1 MKYICDRFFCRPSC
15 FFVLLLFALSVSSC
29 HSPVIPEPA
38 HLYHFDPLFIKADSL
53 DPDHKGRGLDFVD
66 SVYNTFPSPGPG
78 DLYKK
83 YDYKRHYFYETRKDY
98 PKAMIYVDSQLLVIR
113 AKAGQSG
120 FIEDYGRALFSKGD
134 ILLAERKQNEAFL
147 NYYQGKQA
155 IEKTVDSCL
164 FGDYSGRLGVVCY
177 RQGRYRE
184 AVGYFKE
191 AFDDLG
197 HCTGKDAFNRF
208 VYQQGNL
215 DNIALCYG
223 GAGLMDSAMYYYDST
238 LRYIGRNGAQYLNDE
253 THRRFIETAE
263 GVVYGNEGDVYYKK
277 GDLAAAEALF
287 LKSVRINVQKEHA
300 NEDAQLTRC
309 KLIRVYLETGRLKEA
324 GMVLGQLR
332 LSLDS
337 LPGDGAE
344 MQWRQLEWRYNDSM
358 RQIPQAYRYLQSY
371 LRLKD
376 SMDAGNQPANLN
388 EELQHIAQGYELDLL
403 KKQDEMKTVYLVIA
417 IVFFFMALAII
428 LLVVQNW
435 KRSRKNVAG
444 LTDLNQR
451 IVMQNDHMQK
461 TLSALEQSQRE
472 NTRMMKIVAHDL
484 RSPIGA
490 SGTIAGMLLKKEDL
504 PRDQRQLLELIRT
517 ASQNSL
523 ELITDLLHVDTN
535 PEAIKKEPVDMQT
548 TLTYCVELLQFKAE
562 SKKQRLLLKTEPLTM
577 LVNREK
583 IWRVI
588 SNLITNAMKFS
599 PEGTDIDIDMA
610 RTGDRLRIS
619 VKDRGIGIPEEM
631 KDKIFDM
638 FTEAKRRGTAGEES
652 FGLGLSISKQ
662 IVEAHGGKIWY
673 EPAREGGTIFYIEL
687 PAKIDPM

>member
-1 MKYICDRFFCRPSC
+1 
-15 FFVLLLFALSVSSC
+15 
-29 HSPVIPEPA
+29 
-38 HLYHFDPLFIKADSL
+38 
-53 DPDHKGRGLDFVD
+53 
-66 SVYNTFPSPGPG
+66 
-78 DLYKK
+78 
-83 YDYKRHYFYETRKDY
+83 
-98 PKAMIYVDSQLLVIR
+98 
-113 AKAGQSG
+113 
-120 FIEDYGRALFSKGD
+120 
-134 ILLAERKQNEAFL
+134 
-147 NYYQGKQA
+147 
-155 IEKTVDSCL
+155 
-164 FGDYSGRLGVVCY
+164 
-177 RQGRYRE
+177 
-184 AVGYFKE
+184 
-191 AFDDLG
+191 
-197 HCTGKDAFNRF
+197 
-208 VYQQGNL
+208 
-215 DNIALCYG
+215 
-223 GAGLMDSAMYYYDST
+223 
-238 LRYIGRNGAQYLNDE
+238 
-253 THRRFIETAE
+253 
-263 GVVYGNEGDVYYKK
+263 
-277 GDLAAAEALF
+277 
-287 LKSVRINVQKEHA
+287 
-300 NEDAQLTRC
+300 
-309 KLIRVYLETGRLKEA
+309 
-324 GMVLGQLR
+324 
-332 LSLDS
+332 
-337 LPGDGAE
+337 
-344 MQWRQLEWRYNDSM
+344 M

-417 IVFFFMALAII
+417 IVFFLMALAII

-490 SGTIAGMLLKKEDL
+490 SGTIAAMLLKKEDL

-562 SKKQRLLLKTEPLTM
+562 SKKQRLLLKTEPLTV
-577 LVNREK
+577 LANREK

-610 RTGDRLRIS
+610 RTGDRLRIL
-619 VKDRGIGIPEEM
+619 VRDRGIGIPEEM